1 MWVRRFAAH
10 ESFTP
15 ATELASCYRT
25 GSMFLSS
32 LIMSKIKLCDFPN
45 LSFLLAYDL
54 ILCLLPAVMY
64 SISSTYPQT
73 LHRAL
78 MRH

>member
-1 MWVRRFAAH
+1 MWVRRFAAR

-32 LIMSKIKLCDFPN
+32 LIMTKIKLCDLPN
-45 LSFLLAYDL
+45 LSFLLA
-54 ILCLLPAVMY
+54 
-64 SISSTYPQT
+64 
-73 LHRAL
+73 
-78 MRH
+78 

>member
-1 MWVRRFAAH
+1 MRRFAAH

-32 LIMSKIKLCDFPN
+32 LIMTKIKLCDLPN
-45 LSFLLAYDL
+45 LSFLLDYDL
-54 ILCLLPAVMY
+54 ILPFAGSNVFHLQHLPTNTAP
-64 SISSTYPQT
+64 S
-73 LHRAL
+73 LNEAL
-78 MRH
+78 I